1 MAEYTYKDVIID
13 PTSEEAKNAIGKEAY
28 YSDNPTE
35 CLEYANND
43 DKYHLER
50 FNSIEKY
57 NCPFNFGDFNY
68 SCLIV
73 KKKEPYAERAKKWI
87 EDNGL
92 KKGDYVKV
100 TRTAENY
107 EDGWN
112 YVWDSRMDNSVGKI
126 LRVEEVIT
134 YKEYI
139 VLEDSFGYPYF
150 VLEKVEK
157 DELYSE
163 HLKRW
168 IEDNNVKAGDYV
180 RVTRTIDYD
189 DENFNAAWTDEMD
202 RCAGKTMRVLK
213 VDDYSGITLEN
224 LCIFPY
230 FVLEKVEEPKPKYVP
245 FKSKEEFIEAFHYH
259 DVSKYSDTDNILLIY
274 GMWLKCKESSTLFLV
289 TMIKDEGLYTEHS
302 YYVFSWENVLTEYE
316 FLDGTPCGRLVEDIN
331 D

>member
-1 MAEYTYKDVIID
+1 MAEYTYEDVIID
-13 PTSEEAKNAIGKEAY
+13 PTSEKARTAIGKKCY
-28 YSDNPTE
+28 MHDSPTS
-35 CLEYANND
+35 LLMVANNNELDNLLTLESIDTESEFPFVDKED
-43 DKYHLER
+43 D
-50 FNSIEKY
+50 
-57 NCPFNFGDFNY
+57 FGW
-68 SCLIV
+68 SCIIV
-73 KKKEPYAERAKKWI
+73 KK
-87 EDNGL
+87 ED
-92 KKGDYVKV
+92 
-100 TRTAENY
+100 
-107 EDGWN
+107 
-112 YVWDSRMDNSVGKI
+112 
-126 LRVEEVIT
+126 
-134 YKEYI
+134 
-139 VLEDSFGYPYF
+139 P
-150 VLEKVEK
+150 
-157 DELYSE
+157 YSE
-163 HLKRW
+163 HLKKW

-316 FLDGTPCGRLVEDIN
+316 FLDGTPCGRLVEDN
-331 D
+331 NG